1 MTTNSNQ
8 KQKRLMDEIENMR
21 LALVKAKDIF
31 HDLKNEFGIAKTSLI
46 LAEFF
51 IEKTYG
57 SGINIDIDSK

>member
-1 MTTNSNQ
+1 
-8 KQKRLMDEIENMR
+8 MDEIENMR

-31 HDLKNEFGIAKTSLI
+31 HDLKNDFGIAKTSLI

-57 SGINIDIDSK
+57 TGINIDIDSK